1 MPRIIA
7 VIRALRPLGESGNPP
22 SLAQSKEALSAPGEK
37 FVHIA
42 LVPDVKNDLILGKL
56 KYAVQ
61 PHRELHDPKVG
72 REMPAAHGNRLKDLL
87 PQLLAIF
94 L

>member
-1 MPRIIA
+1 M
-7 VIRALRPLGESGNPP
+7 
-22 SLAQSKEALSAPGEK
+22 
-37 FVHIA
+37 HIA